1 MSDHRLCALTD
12 IADGGSAGFE
22 IVEAGRS
29 VRLLAVR
36 RGETVYVYE
45 NSCPHRRLPLDFK
58 PGHFLDAERKFILC
72 TNHIALFRITD
83 GFCVDGPCQGERLA
97 AVSARLRGTDVYVTL

>member
-1 MSDHRLCALTD
+1 MSEHRLCALTG

-22 IVEAGRS
+22 IVESGRS

-45 NSCPHRRLPLDFK
+45 NRCPHRRLPLDFK
-58 PGHFLDAERKFILC
+58 AGQFLDAEKKHILC
-72 TNHIALFRITD
+72 TNHIALFRIED
-83 GFCVDGPCQGERLA
+83 GFCIDGPCQGERLRAIPA
-97 AVSARLRGTDVYVTL
+97 AVHGDDVFVTL